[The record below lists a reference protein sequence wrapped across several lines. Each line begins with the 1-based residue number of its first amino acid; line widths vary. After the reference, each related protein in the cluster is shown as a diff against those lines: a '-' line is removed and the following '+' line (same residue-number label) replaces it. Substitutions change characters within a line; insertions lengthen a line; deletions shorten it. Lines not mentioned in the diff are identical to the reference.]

1 MEFFDQFDHTIDD
14 KGRLILP
21 AAYRDAFVGGG
32 FLTFMGRSVGLFT
45 EDGFDKH
52 RRKLGLSGSFT
63 RKDLQQL
70 MALTTP
76 FKPDA
81 QHRVSISSKL
91 RERVQLGREVTVAG
105 QGSHAAIFPRE
116 VWYASEAESEEPD
129 ESGLTL
135 ADKFDVLDFL

>member
-1 MEFFDQFDHTIDD
+1 MEFFGKFDHTIDD
-14 KGRLILP
+14 KGRLVLP
-21 AAYRDAFVGGG
+21 AAYRSAFGDGGY
-32 FLTFMGRSVGLFT
+32 LTFMGASAGLYT
-45 EDGFDKH
+45 EDEFEKY
-52 RRKLGLSGSFT
+52 RRRLTLSGKFS